1 MTFEAIILLALKVSI
16 MLNVLA
22 LGLHATLSDATSL
35 FRRPGDLVRAFFSM
49 NVIMPIFALALVS
62 AVHLHPA
69 VKIALVAL
77 SVSPV
82 PPLFPRTA
90 LKEGCRENY
99 VIGLLVAMALLAI
112 IAIPLAMKSFEAFFG
127 MPLQMRPR
135 SVAVLVLQ
143 TILIPVLI
151 GIGVL
156 RLTPSFAKRIAKPIG
171 LLSSALLILSLLPVM
186 FVSARTLFSLIG
198 NGTILA
204 LAAFAVLGLIVG
216 YVFAGSEPDKK
227 RVLAIATSARHPGI
241 AAALAHVNFPHEKRA
256 VPAII
261 LYLIVSGIL
270 TSAAMKRHKR
280 ERIATEGER
289 RRAA

>member
-1 MTFEAIILLALKVSI
+1 

-35 FRRPGDLVRAFFSM
+35 FRRPGDLVRAFVSM
-49 NVIMPIFALALVS
+49 NVIMPICALALV
-62 AVHLHPA
+62 AAFHLDPA

-77 SVSPV
+77 SVCPV
-82 PPLFPRTA
+82 PPLFPHTA
-90 LKEGCRENY
+90 LKEGGRKNY

-143 TILIPVLI
+143 TVLIPVLVGT
-151 GIGVL
+151 GIL
-156 RLTPSFAKRIAKPIG
+156 RMTPSFAKRVARPIG
-171 LLSSALLILSLLPVM
+171 LLSSVLLVLSLLPVV
-186 FVSARTLFSLIG
+186 FVSARTLFSLVG

-204 LAAFAVLGLIVG
+204 VAVFAVLGIIVG

-241 AAALAHVNFPHEKRA
+241 AAALAHVNFPHEKKA

-270 TSAAMKRHKR
+270 TSIALKRRKG
-280 ERIATEGER
+280 EGIATEAER